1 MTKRSEET
9 MKKGEKMT
17 PREIARALTSGRHGL
32 ANARGMTLVE
42 VLIVLTI
49 MASIMGVVGVFVVGA
64 IDRANV
70 KEAQIEI
77 KNLEGLCNSYML
89 SSTPRALPESL
100 EDLTKGP
107 APLTKKV
114 PKDPWGNDY
123 LYNKVSNMEF
133 TISSAGADGKE
144 GTEDDVGGAE

>member
-89 SSTPRALPESL
+89 SSTPRALPEQL

-107 APLTKKV
+107 APLTKNI

-133 TISSAGADGKE
+133 TIMSAGADGKE
-144 GTEDDVGGAE
+144 GTEDDVGGAQ